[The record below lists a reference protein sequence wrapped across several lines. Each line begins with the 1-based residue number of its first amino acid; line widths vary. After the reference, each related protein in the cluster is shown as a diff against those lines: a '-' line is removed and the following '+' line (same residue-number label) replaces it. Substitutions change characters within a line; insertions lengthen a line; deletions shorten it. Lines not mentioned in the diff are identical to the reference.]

1 MSFVRGYARDLGW
14 VKAHR
19 RRPNRAEG
27 GQLPLPANA
36 SGEAAEEGSAEPD
49 PTSPAGAGAADAA
62 PPGPAEVRPVRRRSA
77 RR

>member
-27 GQLPLPANA
+27 GQLPLPADA
-36 SGEAAEEGSAEPD
+36 PGEAAEEGSAEPD
-49 PTSPAGAGAADAA
+49 PTSPAGAGAA